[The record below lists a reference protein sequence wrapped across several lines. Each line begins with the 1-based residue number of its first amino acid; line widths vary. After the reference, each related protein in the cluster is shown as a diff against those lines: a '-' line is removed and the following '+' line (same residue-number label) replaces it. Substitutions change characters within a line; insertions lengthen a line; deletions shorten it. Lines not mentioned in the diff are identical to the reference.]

1 MKKEDN
7 EEFKKEEK
15 YFEGLDRAFSDAAFP
30 VTITRQ
36 YTSRPDTSHFTVTKG
51 LSKRELFAA
60 MAMQGMLSNSLE
72 IGSFPGL
79 TRTAIRFADT
89 LLEEL
94 EK

>member
-1 MKKEDN
+1 METDN
-7 EEFKKEEK
+7 SSFEKEEK
-15 YFEGLDRAFSDAAFP
+15 YFKESDRAFADAAFP
-30 VTITRQ
+30 LTIVRQ
-36 YTSRPDTSHFTVTKG
+36 YATRPNTSHVTVTKG

>member
-1 MKKEDN
+1 METDN
-7 EEFKKEEK
+7 SSFEREEK
-15 YFEGLDRAFSDAAFP
+15 MFISSGEKVSDAAFP
-30 VTITRQ
+30 FTIVRQ
-36 YTSRPDTSHFTVTKG
+36 YATRPNMSHVTVTKG